1 MKPTAQPRPQ
11 RIPRLVHKYTR
22 IIVEADI
29 APVRPTI
36 LLLRADHDSM
46 THVAATDLDGSLCSR
61 REVLAERALFLDH
74 DHDLVACVVS
84 CRLSKHVGWEGGKK
98 GGVPMPAGFL
108 RFSTITH
115 STSAAPELS
124 MQVSID

>member
-11 RIPRLVHKYTR
+11 RIPRFVDKYTR

-46 THVAATDLDGSLCSR
+46 THVAAADLDGSLCSC
-61 REVLAERALFLDH
+61 REVLAEGALFLDH

-84 CRLSKHVGWEGGKK
+84 
-98 GGVPMPAGFL
+98 
-108 RFSTITH
+108 T
-115 STSAAPELS
+115 
-124 MQVSID
+124 